1 MTISRLDFHNH
12 SHYSNI
18 RLLDATNRPRELV
31 DRAIELGLAG
41 IGVTEHESLGSHIEL
56 DRLQDEYR
64 EKYPDFKIVRGNE
77 IYLTED
83 RSTGQQYY
91 HHILLALDAVGHK
104 MLRELSSQSWLQS
117 YYDRGMERVPTLY
130 SEVEAIVKK
139 YGQGHIYASSACLG
153 SFLDKKILEL
163 TQAES
168 YGDTEGERQA
178 HRDIVKFLKWCIN
191 TYGENNFSLE
201 VQPARSEEQLIVN
214 KRMKSIAQAF
224 GLPICVTCDAHYLRK
239 KDRFVHKALLNSKDG
254 DREVDS
260 FYEYCYLQSEDE
272 IRENLAGTGLDYEEL
287 CANSMKIYD
296 RCEYYTLHRNQ
307 HIVEVPV
314 LDYPREP
321 ESEHKY
327 DAEKYPIL
335 DKLMHS
341 GNPQE
346 RYWINYCQEELDK
359 KGLSNET
366 YLSRLEEEADIQDVI
381 GQKLDTCMFAY
392 PIFLQHYINLFWEC
406 GSTVG
411 AGRGSACSGLNH
423 WLLGVTQLDP
433 IKNNLP
439 YWRYLNKD
447 RVQLGDIDID
457 LCPSKRE
464 IIFEKIREER
474 GPLGCVQVCTYGTIS
489 TKAAIKIA
497 CRGYRNPDYP
507 DGIPLEEAEYLSSLI
522 PQERGF
528 LFPLSDCFYGN
539 EKKDRKPSA
548 TFINTVAQYPGLKEI
563 LLGIEGLISQ
573 RGIHASGV
581 NFYGEDPYETA
592 CFMKAKNGAVITQ
605 YSLKDAEYSGDVKYD
620 FLVTEIQDVITQC
633 LNLLQEGG
641 KIEKNLSLREIYDK
655 YLHPE
660 RLPIQDEKLWNA
672 VSSGNILKLFQFDTQ
687 VGGQTIKRVKPHTPQ
702 EMADCNSAMRLMAA
716 EKGGETPTDRYI
728 RMKQD
733 ISQWYKEMN
742 DWGLSKEEQKILEPH
757 YLPVHAS
764 PAQQEQMMLILMD
777 PNICHF
783 TLAEANESRATVSK
797 KKLDKVPEL
806 HEKVLSQAPNKNFGE
821 YVWETALKPQMG
833 YSFSLI
839 HSLAYSYIGLQTAYL
854 ATYFPSV
861 YWNTACLRVDAG
873 LEEEAS
879 TNYNKIA
886 KAVGNIINRGITVL
900 PVDINKSGY
909 MFEPDEET
917 NSIYYG
923 MKSISGVGGEII
935 ADIVNNRPYTSLQDF
950 INKAPSANKTV
961 IIALIKSG
969 AFDQFG
975 ERKDIMAEYL
985 RQVSNPKKR
994 ITLQNFSGLM
1004 EKNLIPRELKFQRT
1018 LFRFN
1023 KSLKARKKVGDYF
1036 AINFQYYDF
1045 YSKHFDVDLLEPMED
1060 TLVIPQK
1067 TWQKLYT
1074 KAMEPAKIYF
1084 KENQQTL
1091 LDAYND
1097 TLFQEQWEKY
1107 AGGNYSSWEMDSL
1120 GYYYHDHELAGVDL
1134 AQYGVV
1140 PYNTL
1145 PSEPQ
1150 VLKTFTRNG
1159 KTYPLRNIVRIAGTV
1174 IGKNNTKA
1182 TVDILTVESGVVTVK
1197 FNLEFFAY
1205 YNRRISDIINGEN
1218 KVVENGWFNKGTM
1231 IVVAGYRNGDTFRGK
1246 TYSRTP
1252 FSQLYRI
1259 TEVNGRFMEM
1269 TDSRYGEEEE

>member
-1 MTISRLDFHNH
+1 MITITIRTILR
-12 SHYSNI
+12 SNI

-41 IGVTEHESLGSHIEL
+41 IGITEHESLGSHIEL
-56 DRLQDEYR
+56 DRLQDEYK

-104 MLRELSSQSWLQS
+104 MLRELSSQSWMQS

-130 SEVEAIVKK
+130 SEVEAIIKK

-239 KDRFVHKALLNSKDG
+239 EDRFVHKALLNSKDG

-314 LDYPREP
+314 PDYPREP
-321 ESEHKY
+321 ENEHKY
-327 DAEKYPIL
+327 DAEKYPTL

-341 GNPQE
+341 NNPQE

-539 EKKDRKPSA
+539 EKKDRKPST
-548 TFINTVAQYPGLKEI
+548 TFINTVTQYPGLKEI

-605 YSLKDAEYSGDVKYD
+605 YSLHDAEYSGDVKYD

-660 RLPIQDEKLWNA
+660 KLPIQDEKLWNA

-742 DWGLSKEEQKILEPH
+742 DSKEEQKILEPH

-777 PNICHF
+777 PNICNF

-797 KKLDKVPEL
+797 KLLDKVPEL

-950 INKAPSANKTV
+950 IDKAPSANKTV

-1084 KENQQTL
+1084 KENQQAL

-1120 GYYYHDHELAGVDL
+1120 GYYYHDHELAEVDL
-1134 AQYGVV
+1134 TQYGIV

-1252 FSQLYRI
+1252 FSQLYKI